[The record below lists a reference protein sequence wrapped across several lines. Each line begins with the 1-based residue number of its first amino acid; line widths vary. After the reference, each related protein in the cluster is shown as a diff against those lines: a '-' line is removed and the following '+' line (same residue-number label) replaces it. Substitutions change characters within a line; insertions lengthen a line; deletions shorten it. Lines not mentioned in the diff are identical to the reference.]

1 MAWLALWAVI
11 VVVAVVRLGARHQ
24 RHRRRYGSDAVRSD
38 VGGAL
43 RKAAPYA
50 LLFGASTCLLLLFAQ
65 IRFDRNETTA
75 TVVLAIDVSDSMLA
89 TDVKPDRF
97 TAAKA
102 AATSFL
108 DEVPPGFRVGVVTFA
123 GEAATVA
130 DPDQARTATAEA
142 IERLEP
148 SRGTVIG
155 DGLAEALDVIAAE
168 RTGNE
173 ELPAAVVLL
182 SDGADTGSVVS
193 PTQATA
199 RARDMVVPVFTVAIV
214 GERGSG
220 GWRHGAPAGHRDQFG
235 SIALDRRERRR
246 ARSGVRTTRRPA
258 HLGPRGR
265 ELGDAAA
272 GGFGRADGPGGRDVP
287 RHRPTQLTANASRPV
302 QPSVSR
308 PIARRHSSL
317 NQ

>member
-11 VVVAVVRLGARHQ
+11 AVVAVVRLGARHQ

-123 GEAATVA
+123 GRGRHRRRSGSGA
-130 DPDQARTATAEA
+130 DRDRRGDRAPGAEPRHGDRRRT
-142 IERLEP
+142 R
-148 SRGTVIG
+148 RGTRRDRVRT
-155 DGLAEALDVIAAE
+155 DGERGVAGRGGPAL
-168 RTGNE
+168 RRRRHRQRR
-173 ELPAAVVLL
+173 L
-182 SDGADTGSVVS
+182 ADTSDRSGPRHGRPGVH
-193 PTQATA
+193 
-199 RARDMVVPVFTVAIV
+199 RGDRR
-214 GERGSG
+214 ERGSG
-220 GWRHGAPAGHRDQFG
+220 GWRHGAPAGHRER
-235 SIALDRRERRR
+235 IRE
-246 ARSGVRTTRRPA
+246 
-258 HLGPRGR
+258 
-265 ELGDAAA
+265 
-272 GGFGRADGPGGRDVP
+272 
-287 RHRPTQLTANASRPV
+287 HRSRPPRAPASSIRSTNDSA
-302 QPSVSR
+302 PSSPRTSR
-308 PIARRHSSL
+308 WGARRCPCWRLQSC
-317 NQ
+317 

>member
-1 MAWLALWAVI
+1 MRTELLLAAWMALWALI
-11 VVVAVVRLGARHQ
+11 VVVALVRLVARYQ
-24 RHRRRYGSDAVRSD
+24 RHRRRYGSDAVRAD

-65 IRFDRNETTA
+65 IRLDRNETTA

-102 AATSFL
+102 AASSFL
-108 DEVPPGFRVGVVTFA
+108 HEVPPDFRVGVVTFA
-123 GEAATVA
+123 GEAATAAEPGQERAAIA
-130 DPDQARTATAEA
+130 DA
-142 IERLEP
+142 IALLES

-155 DGLAEALDVIAAE
+155 DGLTEALDVIEAE
-168 RTGNE
+168 RTENA

-193 PTQATA
+193 PPQATA

-214 GERGSG
+214 GDEDQEGGDTELLQTIARTSG
-220 GWRHGAPAGHRDQFG
+220 GTLSTAASAGELDEVYERLGA
-235 SIALDRRERRR
+235 
-246 ARSGVRTTRRPA
+246 
-258 HLGPRGR
+258 
-265 ELGDAAA
+265 
-272 GGFGRADGPGGRDVP
+272 
-287 RHRPTQLTANASRPV
+287 QLTSDLAVGNSAMPLLVASV
-302 QPSVSR
+302 VLTALAVASFLGLG
-308 PIARRHSSL
+308 RRS
-317 NQ
+317 

>member
-1 MAWLALWAVI
+1 MRTELLLTAWLALWVVI

-38 VGGAL
+38 FGGAL

-65 IRFDRNETTA
+65 IRLDRSETTA
-75 TVVLAIDVSDSMLA
+75 TVVLAIDVSASMLA

-130 DPDQARTATAEA
+130 DPGQGRAETAEA
-142 IERLEP
+142 IERLES
-148 SRGTVIG
+148 SRRTVIG
-155 DGLAEALDVIAAE
+155 DGLTEALDVIAAE
-168 RTGNE
+168 RTENE

-193 PTQATA
+193 PPQATA
-199 RARDMVVPVFTVAIV
+199 RARDMAVPVFTVAIV
-214 GERGSG
+214 GDEDQEGGDTELLQEIASSSGASLSTAASAGELDQVYERL
-220 GWRHGAPAGHRDQFG
+220 GA
-235 SIALDRRERRR
+235 
-246 ARSGVRTTRRPA
+246 
-258 HLGPRGR
+258 
-265 ELGDAAA
+265 
-272 GGFGRADGPGGRDVP
+272 
-287 RHRPTQLTANASRPV
+287 QLTSDLAVGNSAMPLLAASV
-302 QPSVSR
+302 VLT
-308 PIARRHSSL
+308 ALAVAMFLGVGRRS
-317 NQ
+317 

>member
-65 IRFDRNETTA
+65 IRLDRNETTA

-130 DPDQARTATAEA
+130 DPGQARAATAEA

-168 RTGNE
+168 RTENE

-182 SDGADTGSVVS
+182 SDGADTGSVVLAAASDRSS
-193 PTQATA
+193 P
-199 RARDMVVPVFTVAIV
+199 RHGRPGVHRGDRRR
-214 GERGSG
+214 RGSG
-220 GWRHGAPAGHRDQFG
+220 GRRHGAAAGD
-235 SIALDRRERRR
+235 RER
-246 ARSGVRTTRRPA
+246 
-258 HLGPRGR
+258 
-265 ELGDAAA
+265 
-272 GGFGRADGPGGRDVP
+272 FGQ
-287 RHRPTQLTANASRPV
+287 HRSRPPRAPASSIRCTNDSA
-302 QPSVSR
+302 PS
-308 PIARRHSSL
+308 
-317 NQ
+317 